1 MIVLSSEGR
10 TVFIGTL
17 EKWKKGKGEAEDKLT
32 IMSLK
37 GLTMPGDTPK
47 KEKIT
52 VLCWNY
58 LSERARKLNV
68 GDVVTVQVAFE
79 AGNSRRGT
87 AERFPK
93 SGLFLTK
100 TRQKLLL
107 LPLSKIT
114 LQKKECSC
122 VGELWSFI
130 KGSEWTMC
138 LYTRDQAQEARSKI
152 VPGDSL
158 LCYAQFDGIFFYPY
172 TTQVIHKGRKGEI
185 L

>member
-100 TRQKLLL
+100 TRQR
-107 LPLSKIT
+107 
-114 LQKKECSC
+114 LQFLNRIGLISTESELIFLRFVIVTIPVFKWICSC
-122 VGELWSFI
+122 ATLNSLPYLVSISWQVL
-130 KGSEWTMC
+130 
-138 LYTRDQAQEARSKI
+138 TRTSCMEYSGNVSP
-152 VPGDSL
+152 VP
-158 LCYAQFDGIFFYPY
+158 
-172 TTQVIHKGRKGEI
+172 TTFPLRTG
-185 L
+185 

>member
-1 MIVLSSEGR
+1 MTKKLSTNDIFAKIEKGEPEMIVLSSEGR

-87 AERFPK
+87 AC
-93 SGLFLTK
+93 
-100 TRQKLLL
+100 
-107 LPLSKIT
+107 
-114 LQKKECSC
+114 KK
-122 VGELWSFI
+122 
-130 KGSEWTMC
+130 K
-138 LYTRDQAQEARSKI
+138 K
-152 VPGDSL
+152 VPVWGNCGVS
-158 LCYAQFDGIFFYPY
+158 
-172 TTQVIHKGRKGEI
+172 
-185 L
+185 